1 MIIRPCL
8 NQKITSLRRRP
19 FHSHHHI
26 ISTQTSSPL
35 GWNDGSN
42 QMNNPKSN
50 ELERLP
56 TKLSTDISIFV
67 FLYLVLQYFFFCH
80 SCICPNQDK
89 PVCVV
94 LPGCGCMSQRLHV
107 ATSACRNVCM
117 SQRLHVATSAC
128 RNVCMSQRS
137 HVATSARLDVLFCIS
152 LLH

>member
-1 MIIRPCL
+1 MKCHISTIILPSL
-8 NQKITSLRRRP
+8 NQKITSPRRHP
-19 FHSHHHI
+19 LHSHHPTI
-26 ISTQTSSPL
+26 LIQTPSPL

-42 QMNNPKSN
+42 RMNNPKSN
-50 ELERLP
+50 ELEPLP
-56 TKLSTDISIFV
+56 TKLSTDLSIFV

-117 SQRLHVATSAC
+117 SQRLHVATF
-128 RNVCMSQRS
+128 
-137 HVATSARLDVLFCIS
+137 ARRDVR
-152 LLH
+152 